1 MPNVAIA
8 FNYMFPTNVATKK
21 KNIQGTHL
29 NIQQWRKNLSKNKN
43 NSTQDAT
50 HTQ

>member
-1 MPNVAIA
+1 MPNIAIA

-21 KNIQGTHL
+21 KKHSRHPFKYSTMEKEFKQ
-29 NIQQWRKNLSKNKN
+29 KKN